1 MNKAITDGLL
11 LTPPGFAA
19 GLGAWSREDGTPG
32 SATWAT
38 APNASIVT
46 ADQDFGS
53 CLEITKQA
61 DTTRIRFMGETP
73 ILPGCYL
80 RITARVKA
88 VTGNLPSVRVAGW
101 PGDAARRYVSGLT
114 ETGPAEQLAA
124 YGRVVEVSAIVGT
137 GRRGG
142 VDMIWG
148 TRPIY
153 GHFGL
158 DLTGP
163 NGGTLRIES
172 IRIEDVTGAFMR
184 DMMDWVDV
192 RDFGAVG
199 DGVTDDRAAF
209 IAADQAAA
217 GGQILVPQGE
227 YYIASD
233 LSIRAP
239 IRFQGKLKMP
249 TARLALLSSFDFPTY
264 ADAFGD
270 ETTGMKKAIQALLGY
285 TDHGTLDLRG
295 RRVDLTEPLDIAAI
309 APAARNWSNRRV
321 IANGQICV
329 VPGAAWDTRSVTSSA
344 TYDTGRPNVLTNVAN
359 IANIEVGSRISGP
372 GVGREVY
379 VSAVNLANREISLSA
394 QLYGG
399 SGTRS
404 YTFERYR
411 YVFDFSGMDRC
422 DRINFSDVEFILD
435 GVASGIMLPASG
447 SMFHIRDCFIARPR
461 DRGVT
466 SIGAGCQ
473 DLLIDRCQF
482 LSNEMTANVA
492 DRTTVAINVNANDT
506 KIRDNRFVRFCHFMV
521 AGGAGHMIVGN
532 HWFQGDNSNAGIR
545 NAGLVLTGL
554 NIQTTITGNYIDNN
568 SVEWTNEHHAGRDF
582 GPNQYSF
589 GGLTLTGNT
598 FLCHQTVPWFSFI
611 VVKPMGTGHH
621 IHGLTV
627 QGNVFKAMG
636 TKIER
641 VERIDTTHA
650 DVDYTRMRN
659 IQFDGNTFNGVDTF
673 VANPLN
679 TSFTQATAQTVW
691 SVPMGTQ
698 MCFNAWAKNVDSLI
712 AETMIV
718 NASGQRV
725 TEMPWVQTQQGATRK
740 ELRVNW
746 SVPARGRITLKLRM
760 DNPD

>member
-11 LTPPGFAA
+11 LTPPGFAG
-19 GLGAWSREDGTPG
+19 GLAAWSRENGTPG

-38 APNASIVT
+38 APNASIVPG
-46 ADQDFGS
+46 DQDFGT

-73 ILPGCYL
+73 IIPGCYL
-80 RITARVKA
+80 RITARIKA

-101 PGDAARRYVSGLT
+101 PGDAARRHVTGLP
-114 ETGPAEQLAA
+114 ETGPAQQLAA

-142 VDMIWG
+142 VNMVWG

-163 NGGTLRIES
+163 NGGTVRIES

-209 IAADQAAA
+209 LAADRAAA

-227 YYIASD
+227 YFIGSD
-233 LSIRAP
+233 LSISAP
-239 IRFQGKLKMP
+239 IRFQGTLKMP
-249 TARLALLSSFDFPTY
+249 VARLALLSSFDFPTY

-270 ETTGMKKAIQALLGY
+270 ETIGMKKAIQALLGY
-285 TDHGTLDLRG
+285 TDHATLDLRG

-309 APAARNWSNRRV
+309 APHARSWSNRRV
-321 IANGQICV
+321 ISNGQICITAG
-329 VPGAAWDTRSVTSSA
+329 PAWNTRTVTSSA
-344 TYDTGRPNVLTNVAN
+344 SYNVSRAGVLSNVAN

-379 VSAVNLANREISLSA
+379 VRAVNVANREITLST
-394 QLYGG
+394 QLHGG
-399 SGTRS
+399 TGTRS

-411 YVFDFSGMDRC
+411 YAFDFSGMERC
-422 DRINFSDVEFILD
+422 DRMNFADIDFVLD
-435 GVASGIMLPASG
+435 GLASGIMLPASG
-447 SMFHIRDCFIARPR
+447 SMFHIRDCYIARPK
-461 DRGVT
+461 DRGIT
-466 SIGAGCQ
+466 SIGVGCQ
-473 DLLIDRCQF
+473 DLLVDRCQF

-492 DRTTVAINVNANDT
+492 DRNTVAINVNANDT
-506 KIRDNRFVRFCHFMV
+506 KIRDNRFVRFSHFMV

-532 HWFQGDNSNAGIR
+532 HWFQGDNSNVGIR

-568 SVEWTNEHHAGRDF
+568 SVEWTNEHSANADF
-582 GPNQYSF
+582 GPNQFSF

-611 VVKPMGTGHH
+611 VVKPVGVGHH

-627 QGNVFKAMG
+627 QGNVFKAVG
-636 TKIER
+636 SKIER
-641 VERIDTTHA
+641 VERIDTTRA
-650 DVDYTRMRN
+650 DMDYTRMRN

-698 MCFNAWAKNVDSLI
+698 MCFNAWAKNVDSII
-712 AETMIV
+712 AETMIT
-718 NASGQRV
+718 NASNQRV
-725 TEMPWVQTQQGATRK
+725 TEMPWVQTQQGASRK
-740 ELRVNW
+740 DLRVNW
-746 SVPARGRITLKLRM
+746 SVPAKGRVTLKLRM